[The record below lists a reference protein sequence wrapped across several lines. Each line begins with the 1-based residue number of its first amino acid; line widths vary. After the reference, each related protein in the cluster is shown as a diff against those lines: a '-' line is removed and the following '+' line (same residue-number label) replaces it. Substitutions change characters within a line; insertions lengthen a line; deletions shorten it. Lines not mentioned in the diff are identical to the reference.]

1 MDIDG
6 LRNMMFVFKTK
17 SKRNIIQLFNFR
29 SSKANNIDETQIKK
43 VNDYLYIPID
53 LKNWL
58 DIDTNKCLERVLTT
72 LLHLT
77 DPKSG
82 RPGASI
88 ATIVAGYDE
97 NHQSNFIF
105 TTDYIDGKHTVIG
118 YYENG
123 DEVIYR
129 DSIVLRGKNCLDKY
143 NDLSS
148 KWQIK

>member
-1 MDIDG
+1 M
-6 LRNMMFVFKTK
+6 
-17 SKRNIIQLFNFR
+17 IQ
-29 SSKANNIDETQIKK
+29 
-43 VNDYLYIPID
+43 
-53 LKNWL
+53 
-58 DIDTNKCLERVLTT
+58 TNVWRVLTT

>member
-1 MDIDG
+1 M
-6 LRNMMFVFKTK
+6 K
-17 SKRNIIQLFNFR
+17 IISQ
-29 SSKANNIDETQIKK
+29 
-43 VNDYLYIPID
+43 
-53 LKNWL
+53 
-58 DIDTNKCLERVLTT
+58 
-72 LLHLT
+72 
-77 DPKSG
+77 
-82 RPGASI
+82 
-88 ATIVAGYDE
+88 
-97 NHQSNFIF
+97 IF

>member
-29 SSKANNIDETQIKK
+29 SSKANNIDETQIKE

-105 TTDYIDGKHTVIG
+105 TTDYID
-118 YYENG
+118 
-123 DEVIYR
+123 
-129 DSIVLRGKNCLDKY
+129 
-143 NDLSS
+143 
-148 KWQIK
+148 

>member
-29 SSKANNIDETQIKK
+29 SSKANNIDETQIKE
-43 VNDYLYIPID
+43 VNDYFYIPID

-82 RPGASI
+82 RR
-88 ATIVAGYDE
+88 Y
-97 NHQSNFIF
+97 
-105 TTDYIDGKHTVIG
+105 GKG
-118 YYENG
+118 REA
-123 DEVIYR
+123 D
-129 DSIVLRGKNCLDKY
+129 RGCYKVGG
-143 NDLSS
+143 DLSGKS
-148 KWQIK
+148 SNRVQRDLSEWIDPCWRCVLFQWAG